1 MLGLSSILK
10 KYDITFGIFV
20 YHMVVL
26 NFIVQYEI
34 LLNDLLGRL
43 FLLIFLTISFSVFS
57 MFFLEKPIRDNRD
70 NILLK
75 VENIWL
81 ALTSKKH

>member
-43 FLLIFLTISFSVFS
+43 FLLIFLTISVSVFS